1 MDQFSRRNFLGAGLI
16 LGASTLFA
24 KEAAK
29 TVAIETKAFVPPII
43 AFPEKKPM
51 VTISDRPPLLASSRG
66 RDLFTQAITPNDQF
80 FVRWHMPDIPT
91 YIDLETFRLEV
102 KGSVKNPLS
111 LSIDDLKSKFEPV
124 EITSVLQCG
133 GNSRKFYAQ
142 LTKQATHGVQWGHDA
157 MGCAVW
163 KGVRLKDI
171 LNMAGV
177 NATAKYVGV
186 NGLEKPAIDETPH
199 FFREMG
205 IDEALTDELI
215 VAYQM
220 NGADIPYLNGFPLK
234 LIIPGHFSDSWVK
247 MLSEI
252 TVMDEYRKSFFMD
265 VAYTV
270 PDNDC
275 ECIIS
280 GSDFEYKR
288 KPITQMKVKSVIGYP
303 AQNSVIKKGSRVK
316 VSGVAFDQGKG
327 IREVMISLDGGKN
340 WSATELQKDYGKYAY
355 RQWSY
360 SWEPKTKG
368 EYTLMVRAINRIGNI
383 QPLPSEIGW
392 NAGGYQYNA
401 VDSVNVKII

>member
-1 MDQFSRRNFLGAGLI
+1 MDQFSRRNFLGASLI

-24 KEAAK
+24 KETIK
-29 TVAIETKAFVPPII
+29 PIITDSNAFVPPMIT
-43 AFPEKKPM
+43 FPEKKPM
-51 VTISDRPPLLASSRG
+51 KTISDRPPLLESSR
-66 RDLFTQAITPNDQF
+66 DIFTKVITPNDEF

-102 KGSVKNPLS
+102 KGSVKNVLA

-133 GNSRKFYAQ
+133 GNSRKFFSEK
-142 LTKQATHGVQWGHDA
+142 TGQATHGVQWGHGA

-163 KGVRLKDI
+163 KGARLRDI

-177 NATAKYVGV
+177 NSTAKYVGV
-186 NGLEKPAIDETPH
+186 NGLEKPALDETPK

-215 VAYQM
+215 VAYSM
-220 NGADIPYLNGFPLK
+220 NGEDIPYLNGFPLK

-252 TVMDEYRKSFFMD
+252 TVFDEYQKSFFMD

-275 ECIIS
+275 ECVIS

-303 AQNSVIKKGSRVK
+303 APNSIIKKGSHIK
-316 VSGVAFDQGKG
+316 VTGVAFDQGKG
-327 IREVMISLDGGKN
+327 IKEVMISLDGGKS

-355 RQWSY
+355 RQWNY
-360 SWEPKTKG
+360 AWDAKTKG
-368 EYTLMVRAINRIGNI
+368 EYTIMVRAINRIGNI
-383 QPLPSEIGW
+383 QPLPGDIGW

-401 VDSVNVKII
+401 VDVINVKIV

>member
-1 MDQFSRRNFLGAGLI
+1 MHQISRRHFLGTGLA
-16 LGASTLFA
+16 LGASTLFGA
-24 KEAAK
+24 EAVK
-29 TVAIETKAFVPPII
+29 PIITDTKAFVPPMI

-51 VTISDRPPLLASSRG
+51 KTISDRPPLLESSR
-66 RDLFTQAITPNDQF
+66 DIFTKAITPNDEF

-91 YIDLETFRLEV
+91 YIDLATFRLEV
-102 KGSVKNPLS
+102 KGSVKNALS

-133 GNSRKFYAQ
+133 GNSRKFFAGVGP
-142 LTKQATHGVQWGHDA
+142 ATHGVQWGHGA
-157 MGCAVW
+157 MGCALW
-163 KGVRLKDI
+163 KGARLKDI

-177 NATAKYVGV
+177 NARAKYVGV

-199 FFREMG
+199 FFREIG

-215 VAYQM
+215 VAYEM
-220 NGADIPYLNGFPLK
+220 NGEDIPYLNGFPLK

-252 TVMDEYRKSFFMD
+252 TVLDEYQKSFFMD

-275 ECIIS
+275 ECVIS

-288 KPITQMKVKSVIGYP
+288 KPISQMKVKSVIGYP
-303 AQNSVIKKGSRVK
+303 TPNSVIKKGSHIK
-316 VSGVAFDQGKG
+316 ISGVAFDQGKG
-327 IREVMISLDGGKN
+327 IKEVMISLDGGKS
-340 WSATELQKDYGKYAY
+340 WGATELQKDYGKYAY
-355 RQWSY
+355 RQWTY
-360 SWEPKTKG
+360 SWEAKTKG
-368 EYTLMVRAINRIGNI
+368 EFSIMVRAINRIGNI
-383 QPLPSEIGW
+383 QPLPADIGW

-401 VDSVNVKII
+401 VDTVNVKIV

>member
-1 MDQFSRRNFLGAGLI
+1 MDQSSRRNFLSASLM
-16 LGASTLFA
+16 LGASTLFG

-29 TVAIETKAFVPPII
+29 AVATEPKPFVPPMI

-51 VTISDRPPLLASSRG
+51 KTISDRPPLLETSR
-66 RDLFTQAITPNDQF
+66 DIFTQAITPNDQF

-91 YIDLETFRLEV
+91 YIDLNTFRLEV
-102 KGSVKNPLS
+102 KGSVKNTLS

-133 GNSRKFYAQ
+133 GNSRKFYAGVGP
-142 LTKQATHGVQWGHDA
+142 ATHGVQWGHGA

-163 KGVRLKDI
+163 KGARLKDI

-186 NGLEKPAIDETPH
+186 NGLEKPAIDETPK

-215 VAYQM
+215 VAYEM
-220 NGADIPYLNGFPLK
+220 NGEDIPYLNGFPLK

-252 TVMDEYRKSFFMD
+252 TVMDEYRKTFFMD

-275 ECIIS
+275 ECVIS

-288 KPITQMKVKSVIGYP
+288 KPITQMKVKSVIAYP
-303 AQNSVIKKGSRVK
+303 TPNSVIKKGSRIK

-327 IREVMISLDGGKN
+327 IKEVMISLDGGKS

-355 RQWSY
+355 RQWNY
-360 SWEPKTKG
+360 SWEPKAKG
-368 EYTLMVRAINRIGNI
+368 EFTIMVRAINRIGNI
-383 QPLPSEIGW
+383 QPLPGDIGW

-401 VDSVNVKII
+401 VDVVNVKIV

>member
-1 MDQFSRRNFLGAGLI
+1 MDQFSRRNFLGAGLV
-16 LGASTLFA
+16 LGASTLFG
-24 KEAAK
+24 KEAVKPIVTEAK
-29 TVAIETKAFVPPII
+29 PFVPPMI

-51 VTISDRPPLLASSRG
+51 KTISDRPPLLESSR
-66 RDLFTQAITPNDQF
+66 DIFTKAITPNDEF

-91 YIDLETFRLEV
+91 YIDLSTFRLEV
-102 KGSVKNPLS
+102 KGSVKNALS

-133 GNSRKFYAQ
+133 GNSRKYFAGSGP
-142 LTKQATHGVQWGHDA
+142 ATHGVQWGHGA

-163 KGVRLKDI
+163 KGARLKDI

-186 NGLEKPAIDETPH
+186 NGLEKPAIDETPI

-215 VAYQM
+215 VAYEM
-220 NGADIPYLNGFPLK
+220 NGEDIPYLNGFPLK

-275 ECIIS
+275 ECVIS

-288 KPITQMKVKSVIGYP
+288 KPIAQMKVKSVIGYP
-303 AQNSVIKKGSRVK
+303 TPNSVIKKGSRIN

-327 IREVMISLDGGKN
+327 IKEVMISLDGGKS
-340 WSATELQKDYGKYAY
+340 WSATSLQKDYGKYAY
-355 RQWSY
+355 RLWSF

-368 EYTLMVRAINRIGNI
+368 EFSIMVRAINRIGNI
-383 QPLPSEIGW
+383 QPLPGDIGW

-401 VDSVNVKII
+401 VDVVNVKIV